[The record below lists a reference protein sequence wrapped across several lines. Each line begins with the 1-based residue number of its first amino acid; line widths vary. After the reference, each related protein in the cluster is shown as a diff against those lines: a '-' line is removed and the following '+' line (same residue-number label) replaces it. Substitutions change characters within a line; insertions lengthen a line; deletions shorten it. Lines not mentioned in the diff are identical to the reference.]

1 MSLTPTGEVFSLDGF
16 GAAVNSERLWDP
28 TDGSFDAVPYG
39 RNLFCSGH
47 IQLAD
52 GRTLIIGGHITATVG
67 LADTTL
73 FDPVTRQ
80 YTRGQDMSVG
90 RWYPTVTQLPDGRV
104 LTFAGDNIV
113 NDRPGAAAPVRGRV
127 RRLASVG
134 LQPEDEH
141 LDRPHGREADV
152 AVVPAAVRPLGRP
165 RLQRRSGHG

>member
-1 MSLTPTGEVFSLDGF
+1 M
-16 GAAVNSERLWDP
+16 
-28 TDGSFDAVPYG
+28 PYG

-113 NDRPGAAAPVRGRV
+113 NDRPGQPPRLRGRIGRLAPV
-127 RRLASVG
+127 G
-134 LQPEDEH
+134 LRPEDE
-141 LDRPHGREADV
+141 
-152 AVVPAAVRPLGRP
+152 
-165 RLQRRSGHG
+165 RSGKT